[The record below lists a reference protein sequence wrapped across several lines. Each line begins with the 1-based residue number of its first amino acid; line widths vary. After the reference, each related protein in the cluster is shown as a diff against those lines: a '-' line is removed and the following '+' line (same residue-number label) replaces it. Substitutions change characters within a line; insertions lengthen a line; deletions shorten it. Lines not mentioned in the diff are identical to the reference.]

1 MWDWLH
7 GPHNTIGLGQKTK
20 FSRISFIM
28 RFFLLFISNVLD
40 LPLYL
45 FIVLEIMLSTLFT
58 GAFSN
63 IPSTC
68 PNYLN
73 WFSMFSSLIVAKNIL
88 LMHCNT
94 SHLISIF
101 FHFSSS
107 MPKTLF
113 FFYENIYYTFVF
125 INKFVLSL

>member
-1 MWDWLH
+1 MSKVLCNNNNLTPLCDMKRDSL
-7 GPHNTIGLGQKTK
+7 
-20 FSRISFIM
+20 FIM
-28 RFFLLFISNVLD
+28 RFFLIIISNVLD
-40 LPLYL
+40 LPLSL
-45 FIVLEIMLSTLFT
+45 FILLEIMQSSLFII
-58 GAFSN
+58 AFN
-63 IPSTC
+63 DIPSAC
-68 PNYLN
+68 PNYLK
-73 WFSMFSSLIVAKNIL
+73 WFSMFSSSIVAKNIL